1 MEGKRYKEATRS
13 MKGKI
18 SKKEKRSKEGR
29 RSKGK
34 GKRRICK
41 KGDLGE
47 TLMI

>member
-1 MEGKRYKEATRS
+1 MKE
-13 MKGKI
+13 KI

-34 GKRRICK
+34 GKGRICK

-47 TLMI
+47 TLII